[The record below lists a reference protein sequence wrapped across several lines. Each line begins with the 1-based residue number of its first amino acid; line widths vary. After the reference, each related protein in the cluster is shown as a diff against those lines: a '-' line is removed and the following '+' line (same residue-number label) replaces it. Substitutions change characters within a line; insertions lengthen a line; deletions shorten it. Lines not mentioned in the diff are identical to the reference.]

1 MRGTATIYAVVAET
15 SYYGPEYRRTLRA
28 ITHDPL
34 EALRLAKKC
43 NPDYDPVTGC
53 YHLAHN
59 QASATMGRVY
69 PVMSVL
75 TINELLS
82 GMDHPSWLDDLGR
95 TAVGDN
101 EAYYQIDIQ
110 RPL

>member
-15 SYYGPEYRRTLRA
+15 SYYGPEYRRTLLA
-28 ITHDPL
+28 ITRDQA
-34 EALRLAKKC
+34 EALRLARQC
-43 NPDYDPVTGC
+43 NPNYDPVTGC

-69 PVMSVL
+69 PVMSIFTVD
-75 TINELLS
+75 ELMS
-82 GMDHPSWLDDLGR
+82 GMGHPFWLDDLGR

-101 EAYYQIDIQ
+101 DAYYHIDTQ